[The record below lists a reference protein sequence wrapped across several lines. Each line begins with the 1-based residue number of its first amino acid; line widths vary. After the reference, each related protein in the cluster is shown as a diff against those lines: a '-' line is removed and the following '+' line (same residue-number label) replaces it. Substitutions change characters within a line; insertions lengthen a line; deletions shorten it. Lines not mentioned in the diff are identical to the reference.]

1 MQDRERL
8 GAIDRIAKQ
17 GDADRYVAALFVPPS
32 ARPHLLA
39 LIAFNVELA
48 RIGELVSEPAL
59 GEIRLQWWR
68 DALDRAARGN
78 AARSEATRGEETG
91 NPVADAIGTL
101 LQTYPHLRAALERL
115 IDARRFDV
123 AVKIMPDWP
132 ALQTYVDD
140 TAGAMFVAGAG
151 LLAERADG
159 AETAARAGGF
169 AYGVTGLMRA
179 LPVHAARGRVD
190 LPADVLLRH
199 GTTPEQVLAGETTPG
214 LDDLLAEFRRQA
226 NAKLDEASRLVQ
238 GLDPMLR
245 TAFLPLSLVRPYL
258 SALARE
264 GHDAQH
270 QIAAI
275 NPLYRLW
282 RMATWRG
289 R

>member
-1 MQDRERL
+1 LQDRERL

-78 AARSEATRGEETG
+78 AARGEATRGEETG

-101 LQTYPHLRAALERL
+101 LQAYPHLRATLECL
-115 IDARRFDV
+115 VDARRFDV

-132 ALQTYVDD
+132 ALQAYVDD
-140 TAGAMFVAGAG
+140 TAGAMFVAAAG
-151 LLAERADG
+151 LLADGVDG
-159 AETAARAGGF
+159 AETAARAGGL
-169 AYGVTGLMRA
+169 AYGLTGLMRA
-179 LPVHAARGRVD
+179 LPVHAARGRLD
-190 LPADVLLRH
+190 LPADALCRH
-199 GTTPEQVLAGETTPG
+199 GTTPEQVLAGEMTPG
-214 LDDLLAEFRRQA
+214 LADLLAELRRQA
-226 NAKLDEASRLVQ
+226 RDKLDEASRHVQ
-238 GLDPMLR
+238 DLDPMAG
-245 TAFLPLSLVRPYL
+245 TAFLPLSLVEPYL
-258 SALARE
+258 SALAHER
-264 GHDAQH
+264 HDALH

>member
-1 MQDRERL
+1 LHDRERL
-8 GAIDRIAKQ
+8 DAIDRIAKQ
-17 GDADRYVAALFVPPS
+17 GDADRYVAALFAPLS
-32 ARPHLLA
+32 ARAHLLA

-48 RIGELVSEPAL
+48 RIGEQVSEPAL
-59 GEIRLQWWR
+59 GEIRFQWWR
-68 DALDRAARGN
+68 DALDPAARGN
-78 AARSEATRGEETG
+78 AARGEAPRGEATG

-132 ALQTYVDD
+132 ALQTYVND
-140 TAGAMFVAGAG
+140 TAGAMFVAAAG
-151 LLAERADG
+151 LLAEGGDG
-159 AETAARAGGF
+159 VETAARAGGL

-190 LPADVLLRH
+190 LPADALLRH
-199 GTTPEQVLAGETTPG
+199 GTAPEQVLAGEMTPG
-214 LDDLLAEFRRQA
+214 LADLLAEFRRQA

-238 GLDPMLR
+238 DLDPMVR
-245 TAFLPLSLVRPYL
+245 TAFLPLSLVEPYL

-264 GHDAQH
+264 EHDALH